1 VTTYSSSTNHRDVQI
16 VIGMSRT
23 LADDITALQRQS
35 ASKSIQ
41 TFLHYKKVREN
52 YIGIQSLI
60 FSIEERYPKVEE
72 SLPKGFNQ
80 WVTRAKLKALTAFT
94 HLSHG
99 FFSNPPL
106 TLTHSLAPGIFFPM
120 R

>member
-1 VTTYSSSTNHRDVQI
+1 MTTSSSSTHRRDVQI

-60 FSIEERYPKVEE
+60 
-72 SLPKGFNQ
+72 L
-80 WVTRAKLKALTAFT
+80 WTA
-94 HLSHG
+94 S
-99 FFSNPPL
+99 
-106 TLTHSLAPGIFFPM
+106 
-120 R
+120 